1 MKRKSFIFLIL
12 LAIGSF
18 CFAQGHST
26 PCNLIYPDDFCKDSF
41 ILQKKTINISKGSK
55 KDFKSEVFLDIENLK
70 ESTISTFIYINFYDL
85 GILELNEDCISVYIN
100 NKPVKTVKDINQE
113 GDKYKFEVA
122 VPSGNF
128 KLKYIIEHTGYHIS
142 GYHFCNISNYCI
154 KNWNVSASYLEE
166 MFISLYND
174 VISFFSNDEPIN
186 VKLVGT
192 GKQND
197 NEYFLK
203 SGYFNYS
210 TKKINSGFSIICKNF
225 YNGCGGD
232 GSGCPILPS
241 INNNDHSI
249 HSSDQYIYEFIS
261 AAKII
266 ESKLRL
272 VYDDEFIDES
282 FEDLLSLLNDI
293 LNKDELRILRNA
305 FYAKNGYIFKD
316 EYLNK
321 YFSSAICYWP
331 DKSVTINNIKMNESE
346 KILIEM
352 IQAAERGESP
362 EAVFKKYKK

>member
-1 MKRKSFIFLIL
+1 MKRKSFIFIILI
-12 LAIGSF
+12 AIGGF
-18 CFAQGHST
+18 CFASESRYT
-26 PCNLIYPDDFCKDSF
+26 PCEMIYPDDFCKDSF

-55 KDFKSEVFLDIENLK
+55 KDFKSEVILDIENLK

-232 GSGCPILPS
+232 GSGIPVLPS
-241 INNNDHSI
+241 IYNNDYKI
-249 HSSDQYIYEFIS
+249 HSSTQYIYEFIS

-266 ESKLRL
+266 EAKLR
-272 VYDDEFIDES
+272 DDGWEPIDS
-282 FEDLLSLLNDI
+282 NFEDLLSLLNDI

-305 FYAKNGYIFKD
+305 FYAKNGYVFKD

-321 YFSSAICYWP
+321 YFSSALCYWP
-331 DKSVTINNIKMNESE
+331 DKSITQESIEFKLSE
-346 KILIEM
+346 KILMEM
-352 IQAAERGESP
+352 IQAAERDESP
-362 EAVFKKYKK
+362 EAVFNKYKK

>member
-12 LAIGSF
+12 IAIGGF
-18 CFAQGHST
+18 CFASESRFT
-26 PCNLIYPDDFCKDSF
+26 PCEMIYPDDFCKDSF

-55 KDFKSEVFLDIENLK
+55 KDFKTEVILDIENLK

-100 NKPVKTVKDINQE
+100 DKPVKTVKDINQE

-174 VISFFSNDEPIN
+174 VISFFSNDEPTD
-186 VKLVGT
+186 VKLVGN
-192 GKQND
+192 GKQNG

-203 SGYFNYS
+203 SGYFYYS
-210 TKKINSGFSIICKNF
+210 TKKINSEFNIICKNF

-232 GSGCPILPS
+232 GSGIPVLPS
-241 INNNDHSI
+241 THNADHKI
-249 HSSDQYIYEFIS
+249 HSSTQYIYEFIS
-261 AAKII
+261 AAKMI
-266 ESKLRL
+266 ECKLR
-272 VYDDEFIDES
+272 YYNQEFYNDI
-282 FEDLLSLLNDI
+282 FEDLINLLNDN

-305 FYAKNGYIFKD
+305 FYAKNGYVFKD
-316 EYLNK
+316 ENLNK
-321 YFSSAICYWP
+321 YFSSALCYWP
-331 DKSVTINNIKMNESE
+331 DDSVTQNSIKMSKEE

-362 EAVFKKYKK
+362 EAVFDKYKQ

>member
-1 MKRKSFIFLIL
+1 MKRKSFIFIILIV
-12 LAIGSF
+12 IGSI
-18 CFAQGHST
+18 CFAQGRYT
-26 PCNLIYPDDFCKDSF
+26 PCEIIYPDDLYKDSF
-41 ILQKKTINISKGSK
+41 ILQKKTINISKGIK
-55 KDFKSEVFLDIENLK
+55 KHFKSEVILDVENVK
-70 ESTISTFIYINFYDL
+70 ESTVSTFVYTNLWEPSSL
-85 GILELNEDCISVYIN
+85 GLEEDCISVYIN
-100 NKPVKTVKDINQE
+100 DKSVKTVKDIYQPGE
-113 GDKYKFEVA
+113 KYLFEMQ
-122 VPSGNF
+122 VPSGDF
-128 KLKYIIEHTGYHIS
+128 KIKYIIEHSGREIS
-142 GYHFCNISNYCI
+142 GKYQCRISNNFI
-154 KNWNVSASYLEE
+154 ENWHVSDSYSEE

-174 VISFFSNDEPIN
+174 VISFFSDYKPID
-186 VKLVGT
+186 VKLVGN

-203 SGYFNYS
+203 SGYFYYS
-210 TKKINSGFSIICKNF
+210 TKKPYLEFCINCKNF
-225 YNGCGGD
+225 YNGSGGD

-316 EYLNK
+316 STLND
-321 YFSSAICYWP
+321 FFNTSIAYWP
-331 DKSVTINNIKMNESE
+331 DDSVTQSSIKMSKEE

-362 EAVFKKYKK
+362 EAVFDKYKQ